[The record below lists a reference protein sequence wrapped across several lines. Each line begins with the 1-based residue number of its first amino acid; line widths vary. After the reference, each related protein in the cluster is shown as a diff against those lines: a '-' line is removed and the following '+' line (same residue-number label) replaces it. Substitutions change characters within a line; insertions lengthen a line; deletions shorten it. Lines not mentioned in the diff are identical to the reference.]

1 MATRKKKWVKDRN
14 ISSKIISLRLKNEEI
29 DAIDEIVKFSEFNSR
44 NECVRY
50 LLQPALAQFVTA
62 INTKSAWQ
70 GAVTRIQEEM
80 NLQDR
85 LKLARKNSSGEKQLE
100 IPQLDIDIQPA

>member
-29 DAIDEIVKFSEFNSR
+29 DAIDEIVKYSEFNSR
-44 NECVRY
+44 NECVRH
-50 LLQPALAQFVTA
+50 LIQPALAQFVVA

-80 NLQDR
+80 NLTER
-85 LKLARKNSSGEKQLE
+85 LKLARKNSSGDQQLE
-100 IPQLDIDIQPA
+100 IPQLDIDVQPA